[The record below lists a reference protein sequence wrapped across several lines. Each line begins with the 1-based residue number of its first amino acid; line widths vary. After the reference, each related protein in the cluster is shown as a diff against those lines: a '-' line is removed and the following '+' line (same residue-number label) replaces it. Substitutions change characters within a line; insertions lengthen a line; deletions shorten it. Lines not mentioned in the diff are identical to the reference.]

1 MSFLH
6 PVLLGLFALAAV
18 PVVLHFLMR
27 PVPKRLIF
35 PALRL
40 IETRRKT
47 NVRRLRLRHLWLL
60 LLRMALIALLVFA
73 IARPL
78 VPAANYGLTTTELVM
93 LLVVAG
99 ACVAGYLLIVRWWR
113 TQRVAQHEF
122 LYRRT
127 MLRAATGVAAALLV
141 ALLVAWPYAR
151 RVGAEIADPGR
162 IVAEDRPVAAVF
174 LFDTSRSME
183 YQFEGASRLEAA
195 KKIASAHLAALPA
208 GSRVAVADSSGT
220 TPIVF
225 QADLAGAKER
235 IETLR
240 AQSAFTALD
249 DRIRA
254 AFDLQEQ
261 DREQALDEQ
270 SAVEEQL
277 RRDAFLR
284 AVYVFSDQAASAW
297 SKTPGRTLHE
307 RLETQPWLQLYLV
320 DVGVEQPANVGL
332 TALRPSEEVTTT
344 GHRVMIRADI
354 SSVGE
359 VPNEAVVEFYVDGE
373 SGPIKQGQSA
383 RAIEPGQA
391 VRVEFPLS
399 SITPPIVRGELR
411 LVRGDPYAPDDVRYF
426 TVAIEPPSKVLI
438 VSDRT
443 DDAFVWSQAL
453 RVLRYDVTRI
463 ATGDL
468 GKTSLEEFDAA
479 YLLNAESPASA
490 GWERLADY
498 VRDGGGLGVL
508 LGARVDSFVYNGD
521 AAQAIL
527 PARLLTQIAFSP
539 PERFHPIDDGHPV
552 FARIQE
558 LGGYGWLTTR
568 DVNRHYIVEPNAG
581 TGTIANY
588 TYDAESRP
596 ALIVRPI
603 GGGRVAMLTT
613 GVDATRGWSDLPKA
627 KWQFVAFADQLTQFV
642 AGRSGG
648 RRNYSTGEEAVLRL
662 GRATRPDK
670 LLLRSPDLAQSSIDV
685 PKGER
690 RVTIPDLDEVGH
702 YEIVSPP
709 GTPEFTAGFSVS
721 LPAEE
726 SDFTRISAEELD
738 GRLGEGRYSVA
749 RDPKSLAV
757 VVRDTTLGAE
767 LMPYLLMLVVTV
779 FCGEHLVANRFYG
792 AEQDPDHR

>member
-18 PVVLHFLMR
+18 PVILHFLMR
-27 PVPKRLIF
+27 PEPKRLIF

-40 IETRRKT
+40 IESRRKT
-47 NVRRLRLRHLWLL
+47 NIRRLRLRHLWLL
-60 LLRMALIALLVFA
+60 LLRIAVIALLVFA

-78 VPAANYGLTTTELVM
+78 VPAANYGLSTTELVT
-93 LLVVAG
+93 LFVVSGVCLVA
-99 ACVAGYLLIVRWWR
+99 YLLIVRWWR
-113 TQRVAQHEF
+113 SQRVAQHEF

-127 MLRAATGVAAALLV
+127 LLRAATGAAAALLV

-151 RVGAEIADPGR
+151 RVGAEVADPGR

-195 KKIASAHLAALPA
+195 KRIALVHLATLPA
-208 GSRVAVADSSGT
+208 GSRVAIADSAGT

-235 IETLR
+235 IEILSS
-240 AQSAFTALD
+240 QSAFTALD

-254 AFDLQEQ
+254 AIDLQEQ

-270 SAVEEQL
+270 SAVKEQL

-320 DVGVEQPANVGL
+320 DVSVEQPANVGL
-332 TALRPSEEVTTT
+332 TAVRPSEEVTTA
-344 GHRVMIRADI
+344 GQRVVIRADL
-354 SSVGE
+354 SLVGE
-359 VPNEAVVEFYVDGE
+359 VPNEAVVEFFVDGE

-383 RAIEPGQA
+383 IAVEPGKA
-391 VRVEFPLS
+391 ARVEFPLS
-399 SITPPIVRGELR
+399 SVTPPIVRGELR

-438 VSDRT
+438 VSDRA

-453 RVLRYDVTRI
+453 RVLHYEVTRI
-463 ATGDL
+463 PTTELAR
-468 GKTSLEEFDAA
+468 TSIDEFDAI

-490 GWERLADY
+490 AWERLVDY

-521 AAQAIL
+521 VAQAIL
-527 PARLLTQIAFSP
+527 PARLLTQMAFTP
-539 PERFHPIDDGHPV
+539 PERFRPIDDGHPV
-552 FARIQE
+552 FARFQE
-558 LGGYGWLTTR
+558 LGGYGWLTIR
-568 DVNRHYIVEPNAG
+568 DVRRHYVVEPNAG

-588 TYDAESRP
+588 TYNPESRP
-596 ALIVRPI
+596 ALVVRPV

-613 GVDATRGWSDLPKA
+613 GVDTTRRWSDLPRA
-627 KWQFVAFADQLTQFV
+627 EWQFVAFADQLTQFV

-648 RRNYSTGEEAVLRL
+648 RRNYTTGEAAVIRL
-662 GRATRPDK
+662 GRTLRPDK
-670 LLLRSPDLAQSSIDV
+670 LLLRSPDLAQVSLDV
-685 PKGER
+685 PKEER
-690 RVTIPDLDEVGH
+690 RVTVSDLGEVGH
-702 YEIVSPP
+702 YELVAPP
-709 GTPEFTAGFSVS
+709 GTPEFTSGFSVS
-721 LPAEE
+721 LPADE
-726 SDFTRISAEELD
+726 SDFTRISSEELD
-738 GRLGEGRYSVA
+738 VRLGEGRYSVA

-767 LMPYLLMLVVTV
+767 LMPYLLMLVVIV
-779 FCGEHLVANRFYG
+779 FCGEHFVANRFYG
-792 AEQDPDHR
+792 VEQDPDHR